1 MLSWRSG
8 RKRKFTVREIIEA
21 HMSFIC
27 LLEVGEPEKLET
39 LFRPSLRLRMNGGD
53 GLIHSVARG

>member
-27 LLEVGEPEKLET
+27 LLDVGEPEKLET
-39 LFRPSLRLRMNGGD
+39 LFRPSLKAKNEWW
-53 GLIHSVARG
+53 

>member
-8 RKRKFTVREIIEA
+8 RKRKFTIREMTAA
-21 HMSFIC
+21 HMSFIY

-39 LFRPSLRLRMNGGD
+39 LFRPSLKAKNEWW
-53 GLIHSVARG
+53 